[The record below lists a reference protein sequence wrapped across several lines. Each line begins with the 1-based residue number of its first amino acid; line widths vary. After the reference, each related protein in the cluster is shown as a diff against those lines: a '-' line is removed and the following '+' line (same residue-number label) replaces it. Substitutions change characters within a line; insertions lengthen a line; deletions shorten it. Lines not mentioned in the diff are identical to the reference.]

1 MTTESDKPPPPAER
15 EAAASQTLRRGLAPA
30 SPGQHNQEVVMNMRK
45 IVAVTNLGKYR
56 SGPEKDALA
65 KALARIMS
73 GNARIQPKRP

>member
-1 MTTESDKPPPPAER
+1 
-15 EAAASQTLRRGLAPA
+15 
-30 SPGQHNQEVVMNMRK
+30 MNMRK